1 MKGWINNQSKLAM
14 NFLNIDT
21 VFQNSASPEKTA
33 NIWRT
38 EWDRISAIKF
48 EAARLHFLS
57 DVFRRRHRRRCLSSL
72 INNGDGYENV
82 TKKVNSRCLERYRAY
97 SNSSNFSGVEF

>member
-1 MKGWINNQSKLAM
+1 MKGLINNQSKIAM

-21 VFQNSASPEKTA
+21 VFYNSSPEKIA
-33 NIWRT
+33 NIWRI

-57 DVFRRRHRRRCLSSL
+57 DVF
-72 INNGDGYENV
+72 V
-82 TKKVNSRCLERYRAY
+82 AV
-97 SNSSNFSGVEF
+97 GVVVA